1 VNGTPAPDP
10 APGTGLEAAA
20 ETVADAAAP
29 DAPVPAGAGTSAPP
43 SAEAAPAERGFPGF
57 PAGDPRQLPLSQRP
71 RGLDAAPPPG
81 GGDPELR
88 ETLARE
94 RPYMR
99 LLIGMVAVIVGGSL
113 LLTFLALLSA
123 AILR

>member
-1 VNGTPAPDP
+1 MS
-10 APGTGLEAAA
+10 
-20 ETVADAAAP
+20 
-29 DAPVPAGAGTSAPP
+29 GTSAPEPGAEAAAAAVAETVEAVP
-43 SAEAAPAERGFPGF
+43 SAEVAEVAEAVPPARGFPGF

-71 RGLDAAPPPG
+71 RGLEAPPPPG
-81 GGDPELR
+81 GRDPELK
-88 ETLARE
+88 ETLGRE

-99 LLIGMVAVIVGGSL
+99 LLVGMVAVIVGGSL